1 MSINQ
6 VHSVRTEQHH
16 GVCAE
21 QHNGVGTERRISM
34 VAWVST
40 EFGGVVVVACKVA
53 VGRDG
58 ING

>member
-21 QHNGVGTERRISM
+21 QHDGVGTERSM
-34 VAWVST
+34 MVRGNVM
-40 EFGGVVVVACKVA
+40 VVIVVELML
-53 VGRDG
+53 
-58 ING
+58 

>member
-21 QHNGVGTERRISM
+21 QHDGVGTERSM
-34 VAWVST
+34 MVRGNVM
-40 EFGGVVVVACKVA
+40 VVVVVELML
-53 VGRDG
+53 
-58 ING
+58 